1 MRSIVLGP
9 SGSGKTIL
17 LQNMI
22 LDIYEVCFDKI
33 YVFSPSV
40 NLDQTWLPVKEYIK
54 DNEIKTTKIYFS
66 TNLKQE
72 TSQIVAYY
80 RARFQMEFVFRDAK
94 QFTGVNT
101 CEARSKE
108 KINFHTNIALTAVNL
123 AKVDWLSNKQNFKKP
138 FSIAD
143 YKTQFNNEL
152 LINRFIVM
160 FGINPNLTKNK
171 NIINKLMDFGKIVA

>member
-1 MRSIVLGP
+1 MDMNHFTVDYQDKEMKVYGAIVY
-9 SGSGKTIL
+9 SVAFKR
-17 LQNMI
+17 
-22 LDIYEVCFDKI
+22 KI
-33 YVFSPSV
+33 KIAFV
-40 NLDQTWLPVKEYIK
+40 EYIK

-123 AKVDWLSNKQNFKKP
+123 AKVDWFSNKQNFKKP

-171 NIINKLMDFGKIVA
+171 NIINKLMDFGKIAA